1 MHAAALAA
9 FAALSAAVCILGM
22 RAALKAS
29 RESAELRRTLAEKPS
44 TYCEADY
51 HADGECGLCF
61 DPIGDEKVAVCG
73 CGRTYHLSCA
83 EPTGE
88 CPYCG
93 RPFSTFGIRDP
104 RSVTCPRCGARMT
117 SGICSCGTVMPD
129 SRGRFPC
136 LCGEELRITADRCP
150 NCGRTFEK
158 VVCSA
163 EKRFI
168 PRDGGHAP

>member
-1 MHAAALAA
+1 M
-9 FAALSAAVCILGM
+9 I
-22 RAALKAS
+22 
-29 RESAELRRTLAEKPS
+29 AEVLT
-44 TYCEADY
+44 
-51 HADGECGLCF
+51 
-61 DPIGDEKVAVCG
+61 DEEIQ
-73 CGRTYHLSCA
+73 YLMD
-83 EPTGE
+83 EPQEDWEDLEPFSGE

-93 RPFSTFGIRDP
+93 RPFDSFGIRDP
-104 RSVTCPRCGARMT
+104 RSVTCPRCGAKVT

-136 LCGEELRITADRCP
+136 ICGEELRITADRCP